1 MEMKIVNERGIA
13 ALKAWI
19 EATRGEDELG
29 PLAETD
35 ARALD
40 AWCVEA
46 EESMLAGNAPMV
58 EMSELQTRSH
68 LPETFTLPENCI
80 EIVEV
85 RENAEANT

>member
-1 MEMKIVNERGIA
+1 MKMKIVNEKGIA

-19 EATRGEDELG
+19 EATRGEDEAG

-35 ARALD
+35 ARALE
-40 AWCVEA
+40 AWAAEA
-46 EESMLAGNAPMV
+46 EDSMLAGNEPMV
-58 EMSELQTRSH
+58 EMSEWHTRSH